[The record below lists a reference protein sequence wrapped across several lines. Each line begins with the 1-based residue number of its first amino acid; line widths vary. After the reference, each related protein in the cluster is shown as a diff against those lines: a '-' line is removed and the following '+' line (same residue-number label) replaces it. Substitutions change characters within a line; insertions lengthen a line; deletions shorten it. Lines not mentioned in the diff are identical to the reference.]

1 MKKIIIHADDFNL
14 SPGVSNG
21 IIKAFQEGIVKSTSV
36 MVNLEGFEN
45 SVRLLKQNPGL
56 DAGIHI
62 NITVGRPVLNCR
74 DVPTL
79 CTDEEIFQRGVEKL
93 LTSANMSDIQKE
105 AEAQIAL
112 AKSAG
117 LKLTHIDSHHYLHD
131 YDEVTGIFSRIAE
144 KEGLCLRAT
153 SEDMKKSIRRF
164 KVKTP
169 DFFFG
174 EFFQENSKF
183 ETLEWIFETAAESVN
198 EVCCHP
204 GLVDERLRNISS
216 YVERREEE
224 LAILTSPE
232 VKELV
237 KSSGIALISY
247 RDL

>member
-21 IIKAFQEGIVKSTSV
+21 IIRAFQEGIVKSTSV
-36 MVNLEGFEN
+36 MVNMEGFES
-45 SVRLLKQNPGL
+45 SVKLLKQNPDL

-62 NITVGRPVLNCR
+62 NLTVGRPVSKCW
-74 DVPTL
+74 DISTL
-79 CTDEEIFQRGVEKL
+79 CTDEGVFHRGAEKL
-93 LTSANMSDIQKE
+93 LTSAKMSHIEKE

-131 YDEVTGIFSRIAE
+131 YTGVTGVFSRIAE

-153 SEDMKKSIRRF
+153 SEEMKKLIRQF

-174 EFFQENSKF
+174 EFFQENAKF
-183 ETLEWIFETAAESVN
+183 ETLKWIFETTSESVN
-198 EVCCHP
+198 ELCCHP
-204 GLVDERLRNISS
+204 GIVDDRLRNISS
-216 YVERREEE
+216 YVDRREEE
-224 LAILTSPE
+224 LAILTSSE

-237 KSSGIALISY
+237 KSYGITLVSY